1 VTDDER
7 IEKLEE
13 SYRGLTLAIHDLTM
27 DVRLMAQSMETIKD
41 AIKENGETRNAV
53 AELEKRLIKV
63 ESAYGALK
71 LLGTGAAL
79 SIIGL
84 AVTAIFGGGG

>member
-1 VTDDER
+1 VSDDDSRLDRLER
-7 IEKLEE
+7 ALQ
-13 SYRGLTLAIHDLTM
+13 DLTM

-41 AIKENGETRNAV
+41 AIQESAQARKDMQ
-53 AELEKRLIKV
+53 ELDKRLIKV

-84 AVTAIFGGGG
+84 AVTALFGS

>member
-1 VTDDER
+1 MSDDDSRLDRLER
-7 IEKLEE
+7 ALQ
-13 SYRGLTLAIHDLTM
+13 DLTM
-27 DVRLMAQSMETIKD
+27 DVRLMAQSMEIIKD
-41 AIKENGETRNAV
+41 AIQESAQARKDMQ
-53 AELEKRLIKV
+53 ELDKRLIKV

-84 AVTAIFGGGG
+84 AVTALFGS